1 MLRPGEGCATNFDLF
16 GLIVPGQLPLPIGRD
31 RVAQPVGHKRQAG
44 GYRNPAALPRRQQ
57 HLQMRD
63 RVKTV
68 HMQHSETRF
77 ISTPR
82 VKAFRRR
89 RATGLYRRAVDV
101 TTAQL
106 DALEERGYLDP
117 DRRGDRADET
127 EAIEMF
133 LRDSLTKSR

>member
-1 MLRPGEGCATNFDLF
+1 
-16 GLIVPGQLPLPIGRD
+16 
-31 RVAQPVGHKRQAG
+31 
-44 GYRNPAALPRRQQ
+44 
-57 HLQMRD
+57 
-63 RVKTV
+63 
-68 HMQHSETRF
+68 MQHSETRF

-127 EAIEMF
+127 EAIEAF
-133 LRDSLTKSR
+133 LMDSLRKGRS